1 MQDVTLYM
9 VDFVSENRRDRIA
22 TEDKCDLE
30 DWIVRINKAIE
41 LKKCSDIT
49 IVLVFFFLRK
59 TLIRINLGI
68 APVFGKSILGA
79 KIIL

>member
-41 LKKCSDIT
+41 LIHSTPKKT
-49 IVLVFFFLRK
+49 QK
-59 TLIRINLGI
+59 E
-68 APVFGKSILGA
+68 PQE
-79 KIIL
+79 